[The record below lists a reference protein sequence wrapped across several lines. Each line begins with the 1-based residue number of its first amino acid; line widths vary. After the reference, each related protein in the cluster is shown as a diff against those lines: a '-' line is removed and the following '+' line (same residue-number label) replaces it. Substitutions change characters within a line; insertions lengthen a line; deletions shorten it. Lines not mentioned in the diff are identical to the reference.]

1 MEITWKDLS
10 FRYTRYAPLILD
22 SVSLTLNTPGIYV
35 VRGPSGSGKSTVLDL
50 LAGLRTPQSGEV
62 VIDSQRADRWS
73 GNKTSHWRAQH
84 VGYAPQAPT
93 LLESL
98 TCQENL
104 ALAVNVAGRGLNS
117 QQQVD
122 LLGDVGM
129 ADYADVYPGELS
141 GGQRQRVAIAQ
152 ALSSQPDVLLMDEP
166 VSALDENNIAVVE
179 LLMRNAATSGAIVV
193 YCSHRELFGGAAHT
207 LLEMGR

>member
-1 MEITWKDLS
+1 MEIIWKDLS

-62 VIDSQRADRWS
+62 VTDGQRSDRWS

-84 VGYAPQAPT
+84 VGYVPQAPT

-104 ALAVNVAGRGLNS
+104 ALAVNVAGRGLNP

-129 ADYADVYPGELS
+129 ADYAGVYPGELS

-166 VSALDENNIAVVE
+166 VSALDEDNIAVVE
-179 LLMRNAATSGAIVV
+179 SLMCNAADSGAIVV

>member
-1 MEITWKDLS
+1 MEITWKNVS
-10 FRYTRYAPLILD
+10 FRYTRYAPLVLD
-22 SVSLTLNTPGIYV
+22 SVSLTLNMPGIYV

-50 LAGLRTPQSGEV
+50 LAGLHTPQTGEV
-62 VIDSQRADRWS
+62 LIDGQRADRWS
-73 GNKTSHWRAQH
+73 GNKTSHWRAKH

-117 QQQVD
+117 QQQMD

-129 ADYADVYPGELS
+129 ADFAGVYPGELS

-166 VSALDENNIAVVE
+166 VSALDDNNIAIVE
-179 LLMRNAATSGAIVV
+179 SLMRNAATSGAIVV

-207 LLEMGR
+207 LLEMRR

>member
-62 VIDSQRADRWS
+62 VIDGQRSDRWS

-104 ALAVNVAGRGLNS
+104 ALAVSVAGRGLNP

-129 ADYADVYPGELS
+129 ADYAGVYPGELS

-152 ALSSQPDVLLMDEP
+152 ALSSQPDMLLMDEP

-179 LLMRNAATSGAIVV
+179 SLMRNAATSGAIVV

>member
-62 VIDSQRADRWS
+62 VIDGQRADRWS

-129 ADYADVYPGELS
+129 ADYAGVYPGELS

-152 ALSSQPDVLLMDEP
+152 ALSSQPDVVLMDEP

-179 LLMRNAATSGAIVV
+179 SLMRNAATSGAIVV

-207 LLEMGR
+207 LLEMGK

>member
-50 LAGLRTPQSGEV
+50 LAGLRTPQSGEI
-62 VIDSQRADRWS
+62 VIDGQRADRWS

-129 ADYADVYPGELS
+129 ADYAGVYPGELS

-179 LLMRNAATSGAIVV
+179 SLMRNAADSGAIVV
-193 YCSHRELFGGAAHT
+193 YCSHRELFGGTSHT
-207 LLEMGR
+207 LLEMGM